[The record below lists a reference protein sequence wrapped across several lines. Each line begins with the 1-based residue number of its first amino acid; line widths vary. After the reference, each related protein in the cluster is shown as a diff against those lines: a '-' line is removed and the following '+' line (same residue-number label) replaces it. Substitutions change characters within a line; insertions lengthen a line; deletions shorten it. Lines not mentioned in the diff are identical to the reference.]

1 MSINQNTLAVD
12 PSPYLQQHKNNPVNW
27 QVWSKNILETA
38 KKNKKPILLS
48 IGYASCHWC
57 HVMAHESFE
66 DKETADL
73 MNKYFI
79 NIKVDREERPDLDFV
94 FQSSF
99 QLFNQAGGGWPLTM
113 FLDENGVPF
122 MGGTYFPKNSQ
133 NGLPSFKEVLQNVHD
148 AYNQQKEN
156 IIKQKDLIV
165 KNLDLKKNSVLNQ
178 DLEPILETSLNYLD
192 PIKGGYKGAPKFP
205 TFNLYETLLYF
216 YNKTKDKKY
225 LDPVALI
232 IKQLC
237 SKGIYDHVEGG
248 ISRYAVDEN
257 WIIPHFEKMLY
268 DNTQFILLLSKYCKI
283 NKDEY
288 FIEKLDQTIQ
298 FIKKEFLNNNNL
310 LGSAYDADSDGEE
323 GKYYIYSYDEIKNI
337 KEISD
342 YFEIDVKGNWENKI
356 ILVEKKKPPK
366 EVVEQLLEIRSKKK
380 KPFFDDKTQLDLN
393 CLWLSGLISAHEI
406 LPNKG
411 YLKLA
416 EIFFTKIEDKYLK
429 KNIQHSYNKEIVFL
443 EDYAFLINALNDLSD
458 KTMNFKYKD
467 LAKKMCTETIN
478 KFYLREKDIFQKNQK
493 DKNDIFFRPIDIG
506 DNTIPNGNAIMLI
519 NLIRLGFTEETQKL
533 ANSLNGYLN
542 IYKNHMMTAIRAL
555 DFFNSTKSGKN
566 CNEQGCETN
575 D

>member
-156 IIKQKDLIV
+156 IIKQKDLII

-192 PIKGGYKGAPKFP
+192 PINGGYKGAPKFP

-257 WIIPHFEKMLY
+257 WVIPHFEKMLY

-283 NKDEY
+283 NKEEY

-366 EVVEQLLEIRSKKK
+366 EVVEKLLEIRSKKK

-416 EIFFTKIEDKYLK
+416 ETFFTKIEDKYLK

-478 KFYLREKDIFQKNQK
+478 KFYLGEKDIFQKNQK
-493 DKNDIFFRPIDIG
+493 DKNDIFFKPIDIG

-519 NLIRLGFTEETQKL
+519 NLIRLGFTKETQKL

>member
-156 IIKQKDLIV
+156 IIKQKDLII

-257 WIIPHFEKMLY
+257 WVIPHFEKMLY

-366 EVVEQLLEIRSKKK
+366 EVVEKLLEIRSKKK

-416 EIFFTKIEDKYLK
+416 ETFFTKIEDKYLK